1 MGSAGAQAMK
11 QLVLASGNAGKL
23 EELRALLADLPLR
36 IVAQGELG
44 VDDVPETGLTFVEN
58 ALIKARHAS
67 AVTGL
72 PALADDSGLIV
83 DALDGA
89 PGLYSARYAGS
100 PTNALANNAKLLDAM
115 RDVPADRRSARFYSV
130 IVLLRHPEDPQ
141 PLIAEGSWEGVI
153 TTEPRGDGGF
163 GYNPVFLDL
172 VYGLTAAEMDSA
184 LKNRLSHRAVALAT
198 LLHKLHALSL

>member
-1 MGSAGAQAMK
+1 MK

-23 EELRALLADLPLR
+23 EELRAMLADLPLR

-83 DALDGA
+83 DALGGA

-100 PTNALANNAKLLDAM
+100 PTDVQANNAKLLDAM
-115 RDVPADRRSARFYSV
+115 RAVPAERRSARFYAV

-153 TTEPRGDGGF
+153 TTEPRGTGGF
-163 GYNPVFLDL
+163 GYNPVFLDP
-172 VYGLTAAEMDSA
+172 VHGLTAAEMDTA

-198 LLHKLHALSL
+198 LQHKLHALSL

>member
-1 MGSAGAQAMK
+1 MK
-11 QLVLASGNAGKL
+11 HLVLASGNAGKL
-23 EELRALLADLPLR
+23 EELRAMLSDLPLQ
-36 IVAQGELG
+36 IVSQGELG

-83 DALDGA
+83 DALGGA

-100 PTNALANNAKLLDAM
+100 PTDANANNAKLLEAM
-115 RDVPADRRSARFYSV
+115 REIPAERRRARFYAV

-153 TTEPRGDGGF
+153 TTAPRGTGGF
-163 GYNPVFLDL
+163 GYNPVFLDP
-172 VYGLTAAEMDSA
+172 VHGLTAAEMDTA

-198 LLHKLHALSL
+198 LEHKLHALSL

>member
-1 MGSAGAQAMK
+1 MK
-11 QLVLASGNAGKL
+11 KLVLASGNAGKL
-23 EELRALLADLPLR
+23 EELRAMLAALPLR

-44 VDDVPETGLTFVEN
+44 VEDVPETGLTFVEN

-83 DALDGA
+83 DALGGA

-100 PTNALANNAKLLDAM
+100 PTDAAANNAKLLQAM
-115 RDVPADRRSARFYSV
+115 RDIPADRRQARFYAV

-141 PLIAEGSWEGVI
+141 PLIAEGSWEGEI
-153 TTEPRGDGGF
+153 TFAPRGNGGF
-163 GYNPVFLDL
+163 GYNPVFLDPAH
-172 VYGLTAAEMDSA
+172 GLTAAEMSA
-184 LKNRLSHRAVALAT
+184 ELKNELSHRGKALA
-198 LLHKLHALSL
+198 ALEKRLEPFLDL

>member
-1 MGSAGAQAMK
+1 MK
-11 QLVLASGNAGKL
+11 HLVLASGNAGKL
-23 EELRALLADLPLR
+23 EELRAMLAGLPLR

-115 RDVPADRRSARFYSV
+115 RGVPAERRSARFYAV

-141 PLIAEGSWEGVI
+141 PLIAEGSWEGTI

-163 GYNPVFLDL
+163 GYNPVFLDP

-198 LLHKLHALSL
+198 LQHKLHALSL

>member
-1 MGSAGAQAMK
+1 MK

-23 EELRALLADLPLR
+23 EELRAMLAELPLR

-44 VDDVPETGLTFVEN
+44 VEDVPETGLTFVEN

-83 DALDGA
+83 DALGGA

-100 PTNALANNAKLLDAM
+100 PTDAQANNAKLLEAM
-115 RDVPADRRSARFYSV
+115 RDVSAERRSARFYAV

-163 GYNPVFLDL
+163 GYNPVFLDP
-172 VYGLTAAEMDSA
+172 VYGLTAAEMDTA

-198 LLHKLHALSL
+198 LQHKLHALSL

>member
-1 MGSAGAQAMK
+1 MK

-23 EELRALLADLPLR
+23 EELRAMLADLPLR

-83 DALDGA
+83 DALGGA

-100 PTNALANNAKLLDAM
+100 PTDAQANNAKLLDAM
-115 RDVPADRRSARFYSV
+115 RAVPAQRRSARFYAV

-153 TTEPRGDGGF
+153 TTEPRGTGGF
-163 GYNPVFLDL
+163 GYNPVFLDPL
-172 VYGLTAAEMDSA
+172 HGLTAAEMDTA

-198 LLHKLHALSL
+198 LQHKLHALSL

>member
-11 QLVLASGNAGKL
+11 HLVLASGNAGKL
-23 EELRALLADLPLR
+23 EELRAMLAGLPLR

-115 RDVPADRRSARFYSV
+115 RGVPAERRSARFYAV

-141 PLIAEGSWEGVI
+141 PLIAEGRWEGTI

-163 GYNPVFLDL
+163 GYNPVFLDP

-198 LLHKLHALSL
+198 LQHKLHALSL

>member
-1 MGSAGAQAMK
+1 MK

-23 EELRALLADLPLR
+23 EELRAMLAALPLR

-44 VDDVPETGLTFVEN
+44 VEDVPETGLTFVEN

-100 PTNALANNAKLLDAM
+100 PTNAQANNAKLLEAM
-115 RDVPADRRSARFYSV
+115 RAVPAERRSARFYAV

-153 TTEPRGDGGF
+153 TTAPRGDGGF
-163 GYNPVFLDL
+163 GYNPVFLDP

-198 LLHKLHALSL
+198 LQHKLHALSL

>member
-1 MGSAGAQAMK
+1 MK

-23 EELRALLADLPLR
+23 EELRAMLADLPLR

-83 DALDGA
+83 DALGGA

-100 PTNALANNAKLLDAM
+100 PTDAQANNAKLLDAM
-115 RDVPADRRSARFYSV
+115 RAVPAQRRSARFYAV

-153 TTEPRGDGGF
+153 TAEPRGTGGF
-163 GYNPVFLDL
+163 GYNPVFLDPL
-172 VYGLTAAEMDSA
+172 HGLTAAEMDAA

-198 LLHKLHALSL
+198 LQHKLHALSL

>member
-1 MGSAGAQAMK
+1 MK

-23 EELRALLADLPLR
+23 EELRAMLAGLPLR
-36 IVAQGELG
+36 IVAQGDLDVE
-44 VDDVPETGLTFVEN
+44 DVPETGLTFVEN

-100 PTNALANNAKLLDAM
+100 PTDAQANNAKLLDAM
-115 RDVPADRRSARFYSV
+115 REVPTDRRSARFYAV

-153 TTEPRGDGGF
+153 TTEPRGAGGF
-163 GYNPVFLDL
+163 GYNPVFLDP
-172 VYGLTAAEMDSA
+172 VYGLTAAEMDTA

-198 LLHKLHALSL
+198 LQHKLHAMAL

>member
-1 MGSAGAQAMK
+1 MK
-11 QLVLASGNAGKL
+11 HLVLASGNAGKL
-23 EELRALLADLPLR
+23 EELRAMLADLPLQ

-83 DALDGA
+83 DALGGA

-100 PTNALANNAKLLDAM
+100 PTDANANNAKLLEAM
-115 RDVPADRRSARFYSV
+115 REIPAERRSARFYTV

-153 TTEPRGDGGF
+153 TTAPRGTGGF
-163 GYNPVFLDL
+163 GYNPVFLDP
-172 VYGLTAAEMDSA
+172 VHGLTAAEMDTA

-198 LLHKLHALSL
+198 LQHKLHALSL

>member
-1 MGSAGAQAMK
+1 MK
-11 QLVLASGNAGKL
+11 HLVLASGNAGKL
-23 EELRALLADLPLR
+23 EELRAMLADMPLQ

-83 DALDGA
+83 DALGGA

-100 PTNALANNAKLLDAM
+100 PTDANANNAKLLESM
-115 RDVPADRRSARFYSV
+115 REIPAERRSARFYAV

-153 TTEPRGDGGF
+153 TTAPRGNGGF
-163 GYNPVFLDL
+163 GYNPVFLDP
-172 VYGLTAAEMDSA
+172 VHGLTAAEMDTA

-198 LLHKLHALSL
+198 LQHKLHALSL

>member
-1 MGSAGAQAMK
+1 MK
-11 QLVLASGNAGKL
+11 HLVLASGNAGKL
-23 EELRALLADLPLR
+23 EELRAMLAGLPLR

-115 RDVPADRRSARFYSV
+115 RGVPAERRSARFYAV

-141 PLIAEGSWEGVI
+141 PLIAEGRWEGTI

-163 GYNPVFLDL
+163 GYNPVFLDP

-198 LLHKLHALSL
+198 LQHKLHALSL